1 MGITS
6 MGGQNFVAYVI
17 RFIIGI
23 GIILSFPQSITMVAD
38 YVSPRDRGKGMAYHG
53 ITMSLGSIVAFGVM
67 VQIARKTGLMSMF
80 YMAGALGFLGVIVS
94 RLGLV
99 DRLPKEKAKRI
110 GAKEIYRVVSKSLAI
125 KVSYVVT
132 MVVRADILVIS
143 TFLIVWM
150 VYVAE
155 KFGISP
161 VRATAKGGIV
171 MMVFALVS
179 LITWPIIG
187 ILLDR
192 WGRVPVI
199 ITSAITGGLAF
210 CLIAATEDPFSPM
223 MYLYVCLM
231 GIGFSA
237 ASGGANALAADAS
250 PRPLLG
256 SIIGGLHTMQP
267 VGAFI
272 FLQVGGFLFDRLGY
286 WSPFAFKGIADL
298 ACGLWILA
306 IRKDIVIPK
315 DEGRH
320 GGRNK

>member
-1 MGITS
+1 
-6 MGGQNFVAYVI
+6 
-17 RFIIGI
+17 
-23 GIILSFPQSITMVAD
+23 
-38 YVSPRDRGKGMAYHG
+38 
-53 ITMSLGSIVAFGVM
+53 
-67 VQIARKTGLMSMF
+67 
-80 YMAGALGFLGVIVS
+80 
-94 RLGLV
+94 
-99 DRLPKEKAKRI
+99 
-110 GAKEIYRVVSKSLAI
+110 
-125 KVSYVVT
+125 
-132 MVVRADILVIS
+132 
-143 TFLIVWM
+143 M